1 MNGKN
6 ITKCVTNNGGCLD
19 PGVCC
24 YECDHKGWC
33 DLRCLNSGCRRERIK
48 SRLKLTTKGGQ

>member
-33 DLRCLNSGCRRERIK
+33 DLRCLNSECRRERIK
-48 SRLKLTTKGGQ
+48 ERLDKAKTTV